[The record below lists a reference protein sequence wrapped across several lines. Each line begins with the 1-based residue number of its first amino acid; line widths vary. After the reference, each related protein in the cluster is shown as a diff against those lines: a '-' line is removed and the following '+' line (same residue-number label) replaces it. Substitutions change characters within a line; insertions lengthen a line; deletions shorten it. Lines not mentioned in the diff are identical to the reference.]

1 MEAAAE
7 HPAGGG
13 VEGERKVEE
22 LVENPGRPG
31 GREVQPG
38 GVGLIFTDVG
48 RRVPA
53 EDDAG
58 SEASEWGLRERR
70 ERDEE
75 RGGCGGAGAGEESPL
90 LLPVPSFM
98 ESGDG
103 GWGSGVG
110 MYVTMLIPFAR
121 HARSAHFLSRLPWC
135 VAFRFRSGLGGGQR
149 GVCNVPPSRGQ
160 RTANGLYI
168 ISP

>member
-1 MEAAAE
+1 MESAAE

-38 GVGLIFTDVG
+38 GVGLIFTDAG

-75 RGGCGGAGAGEESPL
+75 RGGCGGAGRRGGVATAPPRAL
-90 LLPVPSFM
+90 LH
-98 ESGDG
+98 GIRG
-103 GWGSGVG
+103 RGVG
-110 MYVTMLIPFAR
+110 VGGRDVRHHADSLCPPRPLGSLSFAISLV
-121 HARSAHFLSRLPWC
+121 RS
-135 VAFRFRSGLGGGQR
+135 
-149 GVCNVPPSRGQ
+149 
-160 RTANGLYI
+160 
-168 ISP
+168 ISF